1 MSDLSATTTSR
12 TRPAPRSILPYLAL
26 AVGIF
31 GLGFSGIF
39 VKLADAPGPVTGFYR
54 MAIAGVILA
63 MPFARRVRRSG
74 PITRRALS
82 LALLGGVFFALDL
95 AFWNTSVH
103 MTSAANATL
112 LGNTSPLWVGLGA
125 FFIFHERRR
134 VKFWAG
140 LFLGML
146 GAAFILGTDALRHP
160 VLGWGDAMALTAGLF
175 YGMYFLATQRGR
187 EHLDALTYFWISVV
201 SCTVVLL
208 LVSLAFGYSLTG
220 YSANTY
226 LAFIALGLLTQAM
239 GYLAVSYALGHLPAS
254 VVAPTMLGQP
264 ILTAILAVPLLGE
277 PITAFQ
283 LLGGSAVI
291 LGVYLIHRESREGEA
306 R

>member
-1 MSDLSATTTSR
+1 
-12 TRPAPRSILPYLAL
+12 
-26 AVGIF
+26 
-31 GLGFSGIF
+31 
-39 VKLADAPGPVTGFYR
+39 

-82 LALLGGVFFALDL
+82 LAILGGVFFALDL

-134 VKFWAG
+134 VKFWTG

-146 GAAFILGTDALRHP
+146 GAALILGMDALRHP

-175 YGMYFLATQRGR
+175 YGMYLLATQRGR

-201 SCTVVLL
+201 SCTVVLF
-208 LVSLAFGYSLTG
+208 LVSLGFGYSFTG

-226 LAFIALGLLTQAM
+226 LAFIALGLLTQVM

-254 VVAPTMLGQP
+254 VVAPTLLGQP

-291 LGVYLIHRESREGEA
+291 LGVYLIHRENREAEA